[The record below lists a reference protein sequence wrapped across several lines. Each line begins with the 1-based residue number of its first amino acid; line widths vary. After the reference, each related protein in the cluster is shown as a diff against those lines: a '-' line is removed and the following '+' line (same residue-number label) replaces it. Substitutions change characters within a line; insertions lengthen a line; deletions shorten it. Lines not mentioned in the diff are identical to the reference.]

1 MSPQER
7 QQFEDMKTRLN
18 NLERV
23 ENVAFAELIKRRIV
37 DPAITTALANL
48 YLTDLVDVSGTTGAS
63 TGQVLKKT
71 ATTWQPGTD
80 NV

>member
-7 QQFEDMKTRLN
+7 QQFEDMKTRLTT
-18 NLERV
+18 LERV

-37 DPAITTALANL
+37 DPANTTALADL

-63 TGQVLKKT
+63 TGQVLTKT

>member
-1 MSPQER
+1 
-7 QQFEDMKTRLN
+7 MKTRLN

-37 DPAITTALANL
+37 DQAVITALATFSL
-48 YLTDLVDVSGTTGAS
+48 GDLLDVSGTTGAS

>member
-37 DPAITTALANL
+37 DQAVITALATFSL
-48 YLTDLVDVSGTTGAS
+48 GDLLDVSGTTGAS